1 MTTDADL
8 TEQIAREMYYSE
20 KPEERHRNG
29 WNADH
34 PDERWRFRD
43 LATAVLPIL
52 RRAQAEA
59 WDEGQASGWDEA
71 QDQWATEG
79 MVGDRWKWADA
90 PNPYREETP

>member
-8 TEQIAREMYYSE
+8 TELLWKTVVEVCDTH
-20 KPEERHRNG
+20 PEVFND
-29 WNADH
+29 A
-34 PDERWRFRD
+34 PTDEV
-43 LATAVLPIL
+43 AAAVLPIL

-59 WDEGQASGWDEA
+59 WDEGQDAGWEEA

-79 MVGDRWKWADA
+79 MVGDRWKRADT